1 MEKKIKNYSI
11 FPFDPLQSLSSTIQI
26 SSRFWQKLDSLFDFF
41 TARGITGVIIFA
53 SLHYK
58 VKKPAQSQDTIIHT
72 VCSNTVDN
80 YSNVSI
86 YIYFME

>member
-72 VCSNTVDN
+72 VCSDTVDN

-86 YIYFME
+86 CIYFME